1 MFYSRK
7 LKKFKDINHCFFSRN
22 GGYSKGLFK
31 SLNCG
36 FGSSDNKKNII
47 KNLSYV
53 AKKMG
58 IKNKF

>member
-7 LKKFKDINHCFFSRN
+7 LKKFKDINHCFFSRS

-36 FGSSDNKKNII
+36 FGSSDNKKNIL
-47 KNLSYV
+47 KLDTHESNSQQ
-53 AKKMG
+53 
-58 IKNKF
+58 